1 MGAAAKS
8 ACATEGVPVH
18 APRGTAPRRTEGL
31 GSLAPLQAEKA
42 RRGQAFVMGTGWV
55 RKAPESPAFS
65 GEARSVATED
75 SKEEEDSVAILES
88 KP

>member
-1 MGAAAKS
+1 
-8 ACATEGVPVH
+8 
-18 APRGTAPRRTEGL
+18 
-31 GSLAPLQAEKA
+31 
-42 RRGQAFVMGTGWV
+42 MGTGWV

-65 GEARSVATED
+65 GEGRSVATED